1 MPPDAPYQARP
12 LDELDAGIDVS
23 QIDERLA
30 LSPTER
36 LERMR
41 EFLVFLDGMKTG
53 DGDGLRTAAPSTR
66 RA

>member
-1 MPPDAPYQARP
+1 M
-12 LDELDAGIDVS
+12 DEFDSGVDVS

-41 EFLVFLDGMKTG
+41 QFLVFLDGMKTG
-53 DGDGLRTAAPSTR
+53 DGDRLRTASPRSR
-66 RA
+66 RT